1 MTDRKSLLWAAALAL
16 PLIGFGA
23 SWFSTHRAAQQG
35 EEWLIPVRGYDPRD
49 LLRGHY
55 IQYRYDWPVE
65 KVANPPAGE
74 GAMEAAMEAATEDNP
89 LRFASAIC
97 IEGKAPNMTRASE
110 GDAPNA
116 PESGQPKRVCAIT
129 ARATLGTRTEVRGLD
144 SGILYIAQTRA
155 PALERKLADP
165 KLQGMIRVRIREDGV
180 MRPVAMEFRTRPA
193 AAASPP
199 RRQ

>member
-1 MTDRKSLLWAAALAL
+1 MTDRKSLLWAAALIL
-16 PLIGFGA
+16 PLFGLGA
-23 SWFSTHRAAQQG
+23 SWAVTHRAAQLG

-65 KVANPPAGE
+65 KVANPPVGE
-74 GAMEAAMEAATEDNP
+74 GAQEAMLEDNA

-97 IEGKAPNMTRASE
+97 IEGKAPNMTRASA
-110 GDAPNA
+110 GDAPSA

-129 ARATLGTRTEVRGLD
+129 ARATLGTRTEVRGLE

-155 PALERKLADP
+155 PELEKKLADP

-193 AAASPP
+193 GTAPLP
-199 RRQ
+199 GRQ